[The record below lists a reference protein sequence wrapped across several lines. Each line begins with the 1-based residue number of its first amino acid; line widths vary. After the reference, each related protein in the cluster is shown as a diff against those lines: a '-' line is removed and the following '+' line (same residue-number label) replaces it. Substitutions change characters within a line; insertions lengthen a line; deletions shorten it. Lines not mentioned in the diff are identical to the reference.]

1 VRASSRQLPKLSSR
15 CAISHTTRFKD
26 GKLPWVNPRW
36 RKSSCPNLL
45 GTSCMRTFRGAHDV
59 YYIKRSGKRLEVQ
72 NQDKVLRLIGKP
84 ELGRLATQ
92 S

>member
-1 VRASSRQLPKLSSR
+1 
-15 CAISHTTRFKD
+15 
-26 GKLPWVNPRW
+26 
-36 RKSSCPNLL
+36 
-45 GTSCMRTFRGAHDV
+45 MRTFRGAHDV

-72 NQDKVLRLIGKP
+72 NQDKVLRLMGKS